1 MKLFIIS
8 SLVIAISAWGFF
20 GYIVWAVPP
29 RIEGALVISNL
40 VYFLISGGLG
50 LALTAGLFIY
60 FVGNFFL
67 PKVRGVDPT
76 HQLRSLIFRS
86 LRRGFLFSILIVGLV
101 GLNIFGLLNLLN
113 AALVIGIVILAEIYF
128 SSR

>member
-1 MKLFIIS
+1 MRLFIIP
-8 SLVIAISAWGFF
+8 SLVIAIFAWGFF

-86 LRRGFLFSILIVGLV
+86 RRRGFLLSILIVGLV

>member
-1 MKLFIIS
+1 MKLFIIP
-8 SLVIAISAWGFF
+8 SLVIAIFAWGFF
-20 GYIVWAVPP
+20 GYVVWAVPP
-29 RIEGALVISNL
+29 KIEGVLVISNL

-50 LALTAGLFIY
+50 LALTAGLLIY
-60 FVGNFFL
+60 FAGNFFL

-101 GLNIFGLLNLLN
+101 DLNIFGLLTLLN

>member
-1 MKLFIIS
+1 MRLFIIP
-8 SLVIAISAWGFF
+8 SLVIAIFAWGFF
-20 GYIVWAVPP
+20 GYIVWTVPP
-29 RIEGALVISNL
+29 KIEGALVISNL

-50 LALTAGLFIY
+50 LALTAGLLIY

-86 LRRGFLFSILIVGLV
+86 LRRGFLLSILIVGLV
-101 GLNIFGLLNLLN
+101 SLNIFGLLNLLN

>member
-8 SLVIAISAWGFF
+8 AVLAAIFSWVFF
-20 GYIVWAVPP
+20 GYIVWFVPP
-29 RIEGALVISNL
+29 KIGGEIVISNL

-50 LALTAGLFIY
+50 LALTTCLLIY
-60 FVGNFFL
+60 FLGNFFL
-67 PKVRGVDPT
+67 PKIRGVEPT
-76 HQLRSLIFRS
+76 HQLRGLLFRS
-86 LRRGFLFSILIVGLV
+86 LRRGFLLSVVIVGLAS
-101 GLNIFGLLNLLN
+101 LNIFSLLNLLN